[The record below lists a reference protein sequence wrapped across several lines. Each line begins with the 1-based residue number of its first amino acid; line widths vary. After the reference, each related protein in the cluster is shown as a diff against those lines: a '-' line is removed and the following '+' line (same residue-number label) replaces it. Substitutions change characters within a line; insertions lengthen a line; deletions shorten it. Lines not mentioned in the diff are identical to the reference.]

1 MKGNKHN
8 FNKNDN
14 KKRAVVSILIA
25 FVAAFLLGL
34 TYFSYRHF
42 GNFTAA
48 QMIFHFVSDIGDTFN
63 NYKSAIREKII
74 IPAFVVALLWF
85 LGIKFIKFFKKH
97 SLKFSFAF
105 LIVSLIVANA
115 KMSFYD
121 IFSYFFVYSDI
132 YEKEYKN
139 PDFSKISL
147 KKPKNLIVI
156 YSESLEFNYSELRNN
171 RKIDIANLKEIAKNG
186 VVFNN
191 GHKMLNNTGWTAAGL
206 LSYNCGIPLST
217 VGSGSETYK
226 NITCLGDVLNHFGYD
241 QEYLLGGEATF
252 ANAKGFFE
260 AHKIKVSDVVSMGL
274 KKDFDLGIYDSRLYE
289 IAKEK
294 LNQKAKSD
302 KPFAF
307 YISTINMHFPGNKS
321 PGCKA
326 MGDRYTESIACTDKE
341 LSEFLKWIMKQDF
354 YKNSSVVLLGDH
366 LSQIQRYFKRNS
378 DRRVFNLFLN
388 SGFSGVDTHRK
399 VNHFD
404 MLPAILESINI
415 SVDAFGLG
423 RNPTKN
429 APLLLEKYDL
439 DELNKE
445 ISKRS
450 KMYDS
455 FIGHNYTK

>member
-1 MKGNKHN
+1 MKRNNISKKHII
-8 FNKNDN
+8 
-14 KKRAVVSILIA
+14 SILIVFFA
-25 FVAAFLLGL
+25 GFLLGL

-63 NYKSAIREKII
+63 EYKTSIREKII
-74 IPAFVVALLWF
+74 VPAFVVALLWF
-85 LGIKFIKFFKKH
+85 LAIKFSKFFKKH

-147 KKPKNLIVI
+147 QNPKNLIIV
-156 YSESLEFNYSELRNN
+156 YAESLELNYSELRKN
-171 RKIDIANLKEIAKNG
+171 RKVDITNLKEIAKNG

-206 LSYNCGIPLST
+206 LAYNCGIPLSI
-217 VGSGSETYK
+217 VGDKNETYK
-226 NITCLGDVLNHFGYD
+226 KMTCLGDILDHFGYD
-241 QEYLLGGEATF
+241 QEYLLGSDATF
-252 ANAKGFFE
+252 ANAKEFFIT
-260 AHKIKVSDVVSMGL
+260 HKIKVSDLKSMNL
-274 KKDFDLGIYDSRLYE
+274 KNDFGWGIYDDKIFK

-294 LNQKAKSD
+294 LNQKATLH

-321 PGCKA
+321 PGCKS
-326 MGDRYTESIACTDKE
+326 MDDRYTESIYCTDKE

-354 YKNSSVVLLGDH
+354 YKNTSVIVLGDH
-366 LSQIQRYFKRNS
+366 LSQVQRYFKRSS
-378 DRRVFNLFLN
+378 DRRIFNLFLN
-388 SGFSGVDTHRK
+388 SGFKSVNTNRK

-415 SVDAFGLG
+415 SVEAFGLG

-429 APLLLEKYDL
+429 TPLLLEKYDF
-439 DELNKE
+439 DDLNKE

-450 KMYDS
+450 KMYNNEFLD
-455 FIGHNYTK
+455 KK